1 MRPVGIVL
9 AVLLIA
15 ACPPRRSRVVY
26 VQSVPIA
33 PVVAAPA
40 AEPVPQAPP
49 PVAVD
54 PVLDPHLRA
63 WEEKVAGLT
72 NLRAEVSLTRTDA
85 VFKKTTMF
93 GGSGSVVLWMKPN
106 YVVFR
111 INNSDDPAKTD
122 YEAFIC
128 DGKSLYLY
136 SGLAKTIT
144 AIKLPLN
151 AEVNWPWNRL
161 LTPNP
166 ALEVLSGM
174 KAKEMKERFD
184 IKLTK
189 SDENYLYWDVKP
201 RSDEDKRAFAHL
213 RLALYGPG
221 PNTAKL
227 SYLPAQ
233 AYVLKPNGDTEV
245 WKFTNPQIDLPGVE
259 AKHFQFV
266 DIKGWK
272 VQQIPPTPP
281 KTNADDVLEP

>member
-26 VQSVPIA
+26 VQSVPVTPI
-33 PVVAAPA
+33 VAAPVA
-40 AEPVPQAPP
+40 DLVPQAPP

-85 VFKKTTMF
+85 VFMKTTSF
-93 GGSGSVVLWMKPN
+93 GGPESVVLWMKPN

-111 INNSDDPAKTD
+111 INNIGDPAKTD

-128 DGKSLYLY
+128 DSKFLYLY

-151 AEVNWPWNRL
+151 AEANRPWNRL
-161 LTPNP
+161 LAPNP
-166 ALEVLSGM
+166 ALELLSGV

-184 IKLTK
+184 IKLLK
-189 SDENYLYWDVKP
+189 SDENYLYLDLKP
-201 RSDEDKRAFAHL
+201 RSDEGTRAFAHM

-221 PNTAKL
+221 PNTAKI

-266 DIKGWK
+266 NIKGWK
-272 VQQIPPTPP
+272 LQQILPPP
-281 KTNADDVLEP
+281 KTNADDSLEP